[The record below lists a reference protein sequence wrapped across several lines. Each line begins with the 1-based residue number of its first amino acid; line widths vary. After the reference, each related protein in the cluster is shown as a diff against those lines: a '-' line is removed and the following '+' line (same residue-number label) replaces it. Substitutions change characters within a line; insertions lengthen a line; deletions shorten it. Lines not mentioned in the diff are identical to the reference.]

1 MRKHLK
7 FKYNLKSAVLLT
19 AFSVLLGCTSAPEA
33 KTAAEILG
41 NPAYPAIAFGGY
53 RHVERSQ
60 APSLEE
66 LKEDVRILH
75 AAGFRILR
83 TYHARLY
90 DHTPKLL
97 QAIAE
102 IRAKDPSFEMYVMLG
117 AWMQCEGA
125 WTDSLNHEKGDEVE
139 NTAEIAKAV
148 ELAQAYPD
156 IVKVIAVGNES
167 MVHWAASYYVHP
179 RIILKEVT
187 YLQSLKADGKL
198 DSSLWI
204 TSSDNFASWG
214 GEGPEYHLAA
224 LDSLIAAV
232 DYLSVHVYPFHDTH
246 YNPDWWWIEEAP
258 RDGDDKASILN
269 QAILRGIDRATG
281 QVKSVAAYVKHLNL
295 SKPIHIGETGWASA
309 DNHLYGAEGSKA
321 ADEFKQYVYYRGIT
335 DYCKSNGMAC
345 FYFEAFDEPW
355 KDGKNA
361 GGSENHFGLFT
372 VDGQAKMP
380 VWSLVDEGL
389 LTGYSRGGSS
399 VKKTL
404 GGDASKAIA
413 LSPYPPLR
421 SAQPML
427 SISDSLQSVFLLG
440 PNPLSPPNGD
450 SQPLKMNPWE
460 QTCAL
465 SFTKPGVLHVKGGT
479 GGWWGASLECAVPLN
494 LDSLQLKY
502 LEIEISSES
511 SAVFELG
518 LQSGNYGDGSQVSAG
533 VLFGPGTENEL
544 DARPRLIQIPFETIK
559 AEANLKDVRAPL
571 YIKGIR
577 NFDGKHIRIH
587 RMAYRS

>member
-1 MRKHLK
+1 MLNHLR
-7 FKYNLKSAVLLT
+7 FRLKLKVFAVLG
-19 AFSVLLGCTSAPEA
+19 AFGLLFGCNSIPEE
-33 KTAAEILG
+33 KSAAEILG
-41 NPAYPAIAFGGY
+41 NKEYPAIAYGGY
-53 RHVERSQ
+53 RHADRSQ

-90 DHTPKLL
+90 DHAPKLL
-97 QAIAE
+97 QAIRE
-102 IRAKDPSFEMYVMLG
+102 LKDEDPSFEMYVMLG

-139 NTAEIAKAV
+139 NTAEITKAV

-179 RIILKEVT
+179 RIILKEVS

-198 DSSLWI
+198 DPSLWI

-214 GEGPEYHLAA
+214 GDTEDYHLAA
-224 LDSLIAAV
+224 LDSLIRAV
-232 DYLSVHVYPFHDTH
+232 DYLSVHSYPFHDTH
-246 YNPDWWWIEEAP
+246 YNPDWWWVPEGQDTLEKIKQIELAAA
-258 RDGDDKASILN
+258 RA
-269 QAILRGIDRATG
+269 IDRVEA
-281 QVKSVAAYVKHLNL
+281 QVAAVNSYLKELGVEKAV
-295 SKPIHIGETGWASA
+295 HIGETGWASA
-309 DNHLYGAEGSKA
+309 DNNLYGPEGSKA
-321 ADEFKQYVYYRGIT
+321 GDEFKQYLYYDRIT
-335 DYCKSNGMAC
+335 TYCEIAGMSC

-380 VWSLVDEGL
+380 IWNLVDQGRLEGY
-389 LTGYSRGGSS
+389 TRGGNPI
-399 VKKTL
+399 KKTL
-404 GGDASKAIA
+404 NGDVDKAIE
-413 LSPYPPLR
+413 LSAFPPQL
-421 SAQPML
+421 SEQPML
-427 SISDSLQSVFLLG
+427 SLSEELKSVFILG
-440 PNPLSPPNGD
+440 PRSENKSATESNVR
-450 SQPLKMNPWE
+450 LKLNPWE
-460 QTCAL
+460 ESCSL
-465 SFTKPGVLHVKGGT
+465 GFSEDGVLEISSGT
-479 GGWWGASLECAVPLN
+479 GAWWGASLECAPINWEPL
-494 LDSLQLKY
+494 QIKY

-511 SAVFELG
+511 TADFELG
-518 LQSGNYGDGSQVSAG
+518 FQTGSYADGTQVSVG
-533 VLFGPGTENEL
+533 VVLGPNGAYSPT
-544 DARPRLIQIPFETIK
+544 AKPQVFQIPFARIK

-577 NFDGKHIRIH
+577 NFDGKTIRIH